1 MIYFPHPE
9 QTTTEG
15 ILAVGGDLS
24 VERLRLAYQWGIFPW
39 YNPEDPILWW
49 NPDPRFVIYPEKVKV
64 ARSLRPYFNQQK
76 FRVTYDQAFA
86 NVISHCQEVKRNGQ
100 SSTWITDEMKAA
112 YIELHL
118 QGICHSVEVWNG
130 DDLVGGL
137 YGVALGKIFS
147 GESMFSLES
156 NASKFGFV
164 SLARKLQEWDFWVI
178 DCQQP
183 NPYLESLGGESISR
197 KKYMDIIRKNL
208 FEKNREGDWG
218 DKSVD
223 ILC

>member
-1 MIYFPHPE
+1 VIYFPHPE
-9 QTTTEG
+9 QTTSEG
-15 ILAVGGDLS
+15 ILAIGGDLS

-39 YNPEDPILWW
+39 YNHEDPIMWW
-49 NPDPRFVIYPEKVKV
+49 NPDPRFVIYPDKVKV

-86 NVISHCQEVKRNGQ
+86 NVISQCQKIKRQGQ
-100 SSTWITDEMKAA
+100 GSTWITDEMKAA
-112 YIELHL
+112 YIQLHHE
-118 QGICHSVEVWNG
+118 GVCHSVEVWNG

-164 SLARKLQEWDFWVI
+164 SLARKLLEWDFWII

-197 KKYMDIIRKNL
+197 KKYMEMIRKNI
-208 FEKNREGDWG
+208 FEDSREGNWG
-218 DKSVD
+218 DRVD
-223 ILC
+223 